1 MESIMVKLWD
11 RYDDEIYIRVPV
23 GKPKRKR
30 VEAKQSLMERIILW
44 WSKVKAVNE
53 PV

>member
-11 RYDDEIYIRVPV
+11 KWDDEIYIRVPC
-23 GKPKRKR
+23 GKPKRQR
-30 VEAKQSLMERIILW
+30 AVVKQSLMERIILW

>member
-11 RYDDEIYIRVPV
+11 KWDDEIYIRVPV
-23 GKPKRKR
+23 GKQKRKR
-30 VEAKQSLMERIILW
+30 VEAKQTVMERIILW
-44 WSKVKAVNE
+44 WSKMKAVND

>member
-1 MESIMVKLWD
+1 MESIMVKLLDKW
-11 RYDDEIYIRVPV
+11 DDEIYIRVPL

-44 WSKVKAVNE
+44 WSKVKAADE
-53 PV
+53 PD